1 MDKKQCIIDVEV
13 FRDILQIC
21 LRLLNQE
28 FDATPSD
35 EEIVTF
41 IKELRHKSDIKSIT
55 DVVVDQLHQPW
66 RIFAS
71 IINKC
76 LSGKI
81 TSLDNIRLSRAQILW
96 GGSSEGADLES
107 EVLDEPKGK
116 SIDTSERTSLKPR
129 VPDMSKVDSSES
141 KYESWGDSDDDN
153 DNDDQQ
159 SDDERIESNDD
170 DKTIDINKTDDE
182 EEDEFVHTPDD
193 YVPTDDENVDDEEF
207 EHINKEMYSDV
218 IVELKDSEHEG
229 EGKDDE
235 EINDVEHENV
245 SQEVAGDQ
253 VKGDAQPTVAAA
265 PTTQKTKVTLQSSS
279 ISSDHVT
286 KFLNFDIPSG
296 ETEIISMMD
305 IKVQH
310 EDPSIQTSPLLT
322 VLVTLIPK
330 TSSAPV
336 TTIPPPI
343 PPFITLTQQ
352 STPIP
357 TPITTEATTS
367 TTTTNDSTTL
377 TAIHQRLSNVEMK
390 SRHLELPEV
399 PIIVKEYLKTSL
411 DDALHKA
418 LQRHTAKLVNEHSV
432 LANVTDHKA
441 LYHALIELILKDEDA
456 IDKGV
461 ADKLK
466 KRKPDDDR
474 DEGPP
479 AGPDQGLKRKKTCKE
494 IKPLKKAK
502 STRTSKGTTKSQP
515 KLTGKSAQAEKT
527 VFEAGDTQ
535 VPHDLGEDKGNTDEP
550 PIVNVDPKDW
560 FKKPER
566 PPTLDPEWNEDF
578 SAFVMNRLQISDLTQ
593 DTLVGPAYKLLK
605 VTYDKHALFGTSHW
619 GPKRQ
624 RLYGY
629 ASKRISTHDGYS
641 TKRILVVTN
650 VRVKVWYG
658 YGHLE
663 EIDVR
668 RSDQKLHTFKEGD
681 FPRLYLNDIEDMLLL
696 VVQNRLLNLEGD
708 VIVHF
713 AAALRMFIRR
723 IVIQNR
729 GEDIQLVVEIYI
741 SKPRT
746 REEDLSQRSPYTTL
760 LNP

>member
-1 MDKKQCIIDVEV
+1 
-13 FRDILQIC
+13 
-21 LRLLNQE
+21 
-28 FDATPSD
+28 
-35 EEIVTF
+35 
-41 IKELRHKSDIKSIT
+41 
-55 DVVVDQLHQPW
+55 
-66 RIFAS
+66 
-71 IINKC
+71 
-76 LSGKI
+76 
-81 TSLDNIRLSRAQILW
+81 
-96 GGSSEGADLES
+96 GSSEGADLES

-170 DKTIDINKTDDE
+170 DKTVDINKTDDE

-207 EHINKEMYSDV
+207 EHINKEMYSEV
-218 IVELKDSEHEG
+218 NVELKDSEREG

-235 EINDVEHENV
+235 EMNDAEHENV

-336 TTIPPPI
+336 TTIPLPI

-377 TAIHQRLSNVEMK
+377 TAIHQRLSN
-390 SRHLELPEV
+390 SEV

-432 LANVTDHKA
+432 LANVTD
-441 LYHALIELILKDEDA
+441 
-456 IDKGV
+456 V
-461 ADKLK
+461 
-466 KRKPDDDR
+466 
-474 DEGPP
+474 
-479 AGPDQGLKRKKTCKE
+479 
-494 IKPLKKAK
+494 
-502 STRTSKGTTKSQP
+502 
-515 KLTGKSAQAEKT
+515 
-527 VFEAGDTQ
+527 
-535 VPHDLGEDKGNTDEP
+535 
-550 PIVNVDPKDW
+550 
-560 FKKPER
+560 
-566 PPTLDPEWNEDF
+566 
-578 SAFVMNRLQISDLTQ
+578 LQ
-593 DTLVGPAYKLLK
+593 
-605 VTYDKHALFGTSHW
+605 
-619 GPKRQ
+619 
-624 RLYGY
+624 
-629 ASKRISTHDGYS
+629 
-641 TKRILVVTN
+641 
-650 VRVKVWYG
+650 
-658 YGHLE
+658 
-663 EIDVR
+663 
-668 RSDQKLHTFKEGD
+668 
-681 FPRLYLNDIEDMLLL
+681 
-696 VVQNRLLNLEGD
+696 
-708 VIVHF
+708 
-713 AAALRMFIRR
+713 
-723 IVIQNR
+723 
-729 GEDIQLVVEIYI
+729 
-741 SKPRT
+741 
-746 REEDLSQRSPYTTL
+746 
-760 LNP
+760 